1 MIALSEQIIAN
12 NYGNATD
19 RHLDRRR
26 VIHSINS
33 VVLKVRLSEEAD
45 SRSFGAAAPAAT
57 FPRYRQCESWPV
69 GGDFA
74 KIAASPRLFW

>member
-45 SRSFGAAAPAAT
+45 SRSFGAAAPA
-57 FPRYRQCESWPV
+57 RYKNGSGVSLTPPQAKVESRTSWHRE
-69 GGDFA
+69 G
-74 KIAASPRLFW
+74 